1 MNGCKKCPAYESCTV
16 TYRGSSCAAIRWSFG
31 LEEDPEIITNADKI
45 RAMSDVELA
54 ALFARILTDEYA
66 ADCEYELTAV
76 QLRALHERLY
86 QPWMRWLQQPAEATQ
101 KNLII

>member
-1 MNGCKKCPAYESCTV
+1 MNGCKKCPAYERCTV

-54 ALFARILTDEYA
+54 AFFARTFTDEYA
-66 ADCEYELTAV
+66 SRFDHELTAV
-76 QLRALHERLY
+76 QLRALHERIY
-86 QPWMRWLQQPAEATQ
+86 QAWMRWLIQPAEATQ